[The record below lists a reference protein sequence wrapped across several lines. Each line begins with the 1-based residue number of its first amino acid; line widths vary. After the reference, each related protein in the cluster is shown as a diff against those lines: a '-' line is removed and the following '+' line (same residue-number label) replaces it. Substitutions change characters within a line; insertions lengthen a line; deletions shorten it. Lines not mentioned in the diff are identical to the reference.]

1 MFTTSGDILNL
12 SIAIAVIA
20 VATFLCWTLYYLI
33 SNLRRIN
40 KISRQV
46 ENIVNKTNGL
56 VDLIKSKVKQSGS
69 YIFLFGKL
77 IDRAMDYF
85 NNKKSNREEKE
96 EKNSTKKRK

>member
-20 VATFLCWTLYYLI
+20 VATFLCVSLYYLI

-56 VDLIKSKVKQSGS
+56 VDLIKSKLNKADHTYS
-69 YIFLFGKL
+69 FLE
-77 IDRAMDYF
+77 
-85 NNKKSNREEKE
+85 N
-96 EKNSTKKRK
+96 